1 MHYAIVQQME
11 NVGKKCLTRWYIV
24 TERYN
29 VQLGDL

>member
-24 TERYN
+24 TGE
-29 VQLGDL
+29 VKCSA